1 MVYIVHMRF
10 RTLTIASALII
21 ASALPMQ
28 PGHGRELRI
37 GYGGSEPFI
46 NISTQAAS
54 GVAVDI
60 WQEASR
66 YTEFQSRQTA
76 TGSVSEMLELLEKGE
91 IDVLVGPV
99 SITEERYD
107 QFGFTHPFYVTSPA
121 ILTNRSDTSF
131 WRAIQPFLS
140 GPFLIGVTTL
150 VGLLLIVG
158 AIIWTVENKAND
170 AWSQDPIKG
179 IGQGVWFAIVT
190 FTTVGYGDLVP
201 VGKRGRFLAGVWMVT
216 AMITASS
223 LTAGIASAF
232 TLFQL
237 QHAAIQSP
245 ADLTGRTV
253 AVIPGSSGEDF
264 AHRFSRKIRP
274 VDNVTDAV
282 DLVEQGKV
290 DAFVYDYPVLNHLV
304 DSRQELRLVRSHDLS
319 EHYCFVFRKGD
330 PAIDD
335 VDGALLK
342 IRENGSL
349 RQILQRWGLDVE
361 RQN

>member
-1 MVYIVHMRF
+1 MKASVFFRSFRLGMVLCLGLLSVSGLM
-10 RTLTIASALII
+10 
-21 ASALPMQ
+21 
-28 PGHGRELRI
+28 GRELRV

-46 NISTQAAS
+46 DISGRTAS

-60 WQEASR
+60 WQEVNR
-66 YTEFQSRQTA
+66 YTDFKFKQQS
-76 TGSVSEMLELLEKGE
+76 TGSVSDMLKLLEQGE

-99 SITEERYD
+99 SITEERHER
-107 QFGFTHPFYVTSPA
+107 FGFTHPFYVTSPA

-131 WRAIQPFLS
+131 WKMIQPFLS

-150 VGLLLIVG
+150 LGLLCIVG
-158 AIIWTVENKAND
+158 AIIWTVENKEND
-170 AWSQDPIKG
+170 AWSQDPVKG
-179 IGQGVWFAIVT
+179 IGQGIWFAIVT

-201 VGKRGRFLAGVWMVT
+201 VGKRGRVLAGVWMVT

-237 QHAAIQSP
+237 QHASIQGP

-264 AHRFSRKIRP
+264 AARFSRNIRP
-274 VDNVTDAV
+274 VESVPEAV
-282 DLVEQGKV
+282 KLVKQGKV
-290 DAFVYDYPVLNHLV
+290 QAFVYDYPVLNHLLNGEP
-304 DSRQELRLVRSHDLS
+304 ELRLVRTHDLS

-330 PAIDD
+330 PAISRIDA
-335 VDGALLK
+335 ALLK
-342 IRENGSL
+342 IREDGTL
-349 RQILQRWGLDVE
+349 RETLERWGLDTE
-361 RQN
+361 RDES

>member
-1 MVYIVHMRF
+1 MIYHVQMNF
-10 RTLTIASALII
+10 RSFAVALTLII
-21 ASALPMQ
+21 TFTTSSSLLA
-28 PGHGRELRI
+28 RELRV

-46 NISTQAAS
+46 NISTEAAS

-60 WQEASR
+60 WQEAAR
-66 YTEFQSRQTA
+66 YTNLQSRQVS
-76 TGSVSEMLELLEKGE
+76 TGSVTEMLSLLNQGK
-91 IDVLVGPV
+91 IDAVVGPV

-107 QFGFTHPFYVTSPA
+107 RFGFTHPFYVTSPA

-170 AWSQDPIKG
+170 AWSRDPIKG

-201 VGKRGRFLAGVWMVT
+201 VGKRGRVLAGIWMVT

-245 ADLTGRTV
+245 ADLTGRAV

-264 AHRFSRKIRP
+264 AHIFSSGSHEPDHSSLQDTRQLDHASAYLKTGLPSSRRF
-274 VDNVTDAV
+274 
-282 DLVEQGKV
+282 E
-290 DAFVYDYPVLNHLV
+290 
-304 DSRQELRLVRSHDLS
+304 
-319 EHYCFVFRKGD
+319 
-330 PAIDD
+330 
-335 VDGALLK
+335 
-342 IRENGSL
+342 
-349 RQILQRWGLDVE
+349 ILP
-361 RQN
+361 